1 MAALG
6 EARDFARSVSLT
18 PTEAGRHG
26 LAMNRDG
33 QRRSAFELLS
43 FPTLGIAELSRIW
56 PRFAEFAPKITTQ
69 LEIDAKYDVY
79 LARQAADIAAFRR
92 DEGLVLPDDI
102 DYAIVKGLSNEA
114 RQKLASVKPRTIGQA
129 GRMDGMTPVALTL
142 LVAHVRRKGR
152 AKPRTVVETTVVE
165 TDVVET
171 NADVA

>member
-1 MAALG
+1 
-6 EARDFARSVSLT
+6 
-18 PTEAGRHG
+18 
-26 LAMNRDG
+26 MNRDG

-56 PRFAEFAPKITTQ
+56 PRFAEFAPKIATQ

-114 RQKLASVKPRTIGQA
+114 RQRLASVKPRTIGQA
-129 GRMDGMTPVALTL
+129 GRIDGMTPAALTL

-152 AKPRTVVETTVVE
+152 AKPRAVVERAVIE
-165 TDVVET
+165 ADVVET